1 MSGIIRP
8 GLSTLAVMA
17 TVMFIR
23 IRDVGHLA
31 MLFPRHVVVAAGVA
45 VIHPHLVMGVG
56 VAVIRGLLAAVVV
69 PDIGTHLTGVEVV
82 EAEAEAASVEAVEVV
97 AVEATEQ

>member
-8 GLSTLAVMA
+8 GLSTLAVTA

-31 MLFPRHVVVAAGVA
+31 MLFLRHVVVAAGVA
-45 VIHPHLVMGVG
+45 VIHPHLVME
-56 VAVIRGLLAAVVV
+56 
-69 PDIGTHLTGVEVV
+69 VE
-82 EAEAEAASVEAVEVV
+82 VEAVEVV

>member
-8 GLSTLAVMA
+8 GRSTLAVMA

-31 MLFPRHVVVAAGVA
+31 MLFLRHVAVAGVA
-45 VIHPHLVMGVG
+45 VIHPHLVMGV

-69 PDIGTHLTGVEVV
+69 PDIGTHLTGVE
-82 EAEAEAASVEAVEVV
+82 AVEAVEVV